1 MLQGF
6 KEFIM
11 RGNVIDLAVGVV
23 IGAAFTGIVTAFTDA
38 LINPLVA
45 VFGGSEIH
53 GFGIQLIEGN
63 SATFVDF
70 GAVISAIINFLIIAA
85 VVYFVLVLPMN
96 KLDEV
101 QKRRKGIDPEQ
112 PDPTEVELLAEI
124 RDLMATRATD
134 APDSGGD
141 ARG

>member
-23 IGAAFTGIVTAFTDA
+23 IGAAFTGIVTAFTNA

-45 VFGGSEIH
+45 VFGGSEIN
-53 GFGIQLIEGN
+53 GFGIQLVEGN
-63 SATFVDF
+63 EATFMDF

-85 VVYFVLVLPMN
+85 VVYFALVLPMN
-96 KLDEV
+96 KLDEA
-101 QKRRKGIDPEQ
+101 QKRRKGIDPEEV
-112 PDPTEVELLAEI
+112 DPTEVELLAEI
-124 RDLMATRATD
+124 RDLMSSQATA
-134 APDSGGD
+134 APNDGSTKL
-141 ARG
+141 